1 MSRVGDESQA
11 LAGDAVADLVRRTRA
26 SQGLPERITDAGVI
40 DLIATVLTNADPNA
54 VVGGRSAA

>member
-26 SQGLPERITDAGVI
+26 AQGLPERIKDAGVI
-40 DLIATVLTNADPNA
+40 DLIATVLTNADPMA
-54 VVGGRSAA
+54 VAGGHSAA